1 MTWEDRF
8 YLKAYCMPAG
18 RRSSAGWLLCAT
30 ERASRVTG
38 ASGSQAVRGLKPAP
52 FNNPDA
58 IALPSCP
65 GNGALS
71 PFWRYNLPMP
81 RSFEEVRQIASE
93 LPVDQRILLANSLW
107 ESVDPADSA
116 ATEAEL
122 DAAWNGEI
130 ARRVRDELISAYKK
144 AVASPLHF
152 PCYLQGTRRVQ
163 LKRFPFFI
171 VFLDWQ
177 DEIFI
182 VAVAT
187 PSAVQA
193 TG

>member
-1 MTWEDRF
+1 
-8 YLKAYCMPAG
+8 
-18 RRSSAGWLLCAT
+18 
-30 ERASRVTG
+30 
-38 ASGSQAVRGLKPAP
+38 
-52 FNNPDA
+52 
-58 IALPSCP
+58 
-65 GNGALS
+65 
-71 PFWRYNLPMP
+71 MP

>member
-1 MTWEDRF
+1 MDNYSMTWEDRF

-38 ASGSQAVRGLKPAP
+38 AGDMEFRGWKFEAG
-52 FNNPDA
+52 
-58 IALPSCP
+58 LPLCP
-65 GNGALS
+65 ENGALS
-71 PFWRYNLPMP
+71 PFSRYNLPMP
-81 RSFEEVRQIASE
+81 HSFEEVRQIASE

-122 DAAWNGEI
+122 DAAWDGEI
-130 ARRVRDELISAYKK
+130 ARRFRDELISAYKK

-171 VFLDWQ
+171 VFSIGKTRSLSS
-177 DEIFI
+177 
-182 VAVAT
+182 
-187 PSAVQA
+187 P
-193 TG
+193 